1 MNYLPGAADHQR
13 LEMKLKPLKDRIVVK
28 PITRIKS
35 AIIDVIMDERD
46 NMGNIVAVGD
56 LAKQHLHIGEFVR
69 FGTMGNDEYLK
80 YQEYFEDGE
89 RYLIMSWKDVCFV
102 SEENHAKT
110 AKVK

>member
-1 MNYLPGAADHQR
+1 
-13 LEMKLKPLKDRIVVK
+13 MKLKPLKDRIVVK

-110 AKVK
+110 AKGK